1 MLLLL
6 SELKKVKIRAAAAF
20 HSSILGDLRLGS
32 HLLEECC
39 RMYGHCFIIIDRLM
53 LKLMLGRRCEPGLEL
68 R

>member
-6 SELKKVKIRAAAAF
+6 REFEKVEFCAAAALYA
-20 HSSILGDLRLGS
+20 SIFGDLRLGG

-39 RMYGHCFIIIDRLM
+39 RMHGHCFIVIDRLM
-53 LKLMLGRRCEPGLEL
+53 LKLMLGCRCEPGLEL